1 MTKSRMSLMLIALSV
16 TLIAS
21 ISIGLFQESEAVKG
35 QGTYLPRTGSANSPV
50 CGDRLCSEVEK
61 TAPIPK
67 SSHATSQSQSLSQ
80 KIAQTTCDTSE
91 GTVRTYY
98 IAADEVVWDYAPAG
112 INQMKGHQFNE
123 DENVFVENT
132 PDRIG
137 SKYIK
142 ALYREYIDD
151 TFSELKTRTS
161 EWEHLG
167 TLGPIMHAEVCDTIK
182 VVFKNNSV
190 EHNFS
195 VHPHGVFY
203 EKDSEGA
210 EYNDGSSDSTKV
222 DGIVE
227 PGQIHTYSWPVP
239 PRAGPGPNDPSSII
253 WMYHSHVDSPADTNS
268 GLVGPMVVTAKGMA
282 DENGR
287 PLDVDR
293 EFVSLFTVNDENTS
307 NYLCDNL
314 EEFTDETCDNGE
326 LVEDEDFAE
335 SNLMHGINGY
345 VYGNLPGQT
354 MKNGEHVRWY
364 LIGMGT
370 EVDLHTPHWHGN
382 TVLWNGN
389 RVDVMELM
397 PASLK
402 TVDFIPDN
410 VGTWMFHCHVND
422 HISAGM
428 MSLFTVV

>member
-1 MTKSRMSLMLIALSV
+1 MMTKSRTSLMLIALSV
-16 TLIAS
+16 TLLAS
-21 ISIGLFQESEAVKG
+21 VSVGFLQESDAAKG
-35 QGTYLPRTGSANSPV
+35 QGVSLPAIGSDKV
-50 CGDRLCSEVEK
+50 CGDKLCSESK
-61 TAPIPK
+61 MN
-67 SSHATSQSQSLSQ
+67 SSFHKETPTQTTSQ
-80 KIAQTTCDTSE
+80 TSE
-91 GTVRTYY
+91 CKSNEGKTRTYY
-98 IAADEVVWDYAPAG
+98 IAADEVEWDYAPSG
-112 INQMKGHQFNE
+112 LNLMKSHDFSE

-132 PDRIG
+132 SDRIG

-142 ALYREYIDD
+142 ALYREYTDD
-151 TFSELKTRTS
+151 TFSELKQRVS

-167 TLGPIMHAEVCDTIK
+167 TLGPIIHAEVCDTIK
-182 VVFKNNSV
+182 VVFKNNS
-190 EHNFS
+190 EELDYS

-203 EKDSEGA
+203 EKNSEGA
-210 EYNDGSSDSTKV
+210 EYNDGTTESNKA
-222 DGIVE
+222 DGIVA
-227 PGQIHTYSWPVP
+227 PGQIHTYIWTVP
-239 PRAGPGPNDPSSII
+239 ERAGPGPNDPSSII
-253 WMYHSHVDSPADTNS
+253 WMYHSHVNSPMDTNS

-282 DENGR
+282 DANGR
-287 PLDVDR
+287 PIGVDR
-293 EFVSLFTVNDENTS
+293 EMVSLFTVSDENS
-307 NYLCDNL
+307 SHYLCDNL
-314 EEFTDETCDNGE
+314 EKFTDETCDNEE
-326 LVEDEDFAE
+326 LVGDDDFAE

-354 MKNGEHVRWY
+354 LQKGEHVRWY

-382 TVLWNGN
+382 TVLWNGM

-428 MSLFTVV
+428 MLLFKVI

>member
-1 MTKSRMSLMLIALSV
+1 MTKSRTSLMLIALSV
-16 TLIAS
+16 TLLAS
-21 ISIGLFQESEAVKG
+21 LSVGLIQESEAIKG
-35 QGTYLPRTGSANSPV
+35 QGNYQSKTGSFNSPV
-50 CGDRLCSEVEK
+50 CGDRLCSEIE
-61 TAPIPK
+61 K
-67 SSHATSQSQSLSQ
+67 SSASPMSSQAISASQ
-80 KIAQTTCDTSE
+80 KLSLQVTQSTCDSNE
-91 GTVRTYY
+91 GTTRTYY

-112 INQMKGHQFNE
+112 INQMKGQAFNE

-132 PDRIG
+132 SDRIG

-142 ALYREYIDD
+142 ALYREYTNE
-151 TFSELKTRTS
+151 TFSELKPRVS

-167 TLGPIMHAEVCDTIK
+167 TLGPMIHAEVCDTIK
-182 VVFKNNSV
+182 VVFKNNSA
-190 EHNFS
+190 EHDYS

-210 EYNDGSSDSTKV
+210 EYNDGTSESNKA
-222 DGIVE
+222 DGIVA
-227 PGQIHTYSWPVP
+227 PRDTHTYIWEVP

-253 WMYHSHVDSPADTNS
+253 WMYHSHVDSPMDTNS
-268 GLVGPMVVTAKGMA
+268 GLVGPMVITAKDMA
-282 DENGR
+282 DEEGK

-293 EFVSLFTVNDENTS
+293 EFVSLFTVSDENSS

-314 EEFTDETCDNGE
+314 EEFTDETCDSEE

-345 VYGNLPGQT
+345 VYGNQPGQT

-364 LIGMGT
+364 LIGIGT

-389 RVDVMELM
+389 RMDVMELM

-428 MSLFTVV
+428 MSLFTVA